1 MPMHTASLKSFLL
14 AALLVPPL
22 TSFGAT
28 EVANLRCE
36 SRRNP
41 IGMDVASP
49 RLSWHLS
56 GPEGKASQPE
66 SKITRGV
73 AQAAYQVLVASPKE
87 LLGEGQGDLWD
98 SGKMASDSAVV
109 GDLKWVECWHDSN
122 HQFQSVLA
130 GPVQ

>member
-28 EVANLRCE
+28 EVVSLRGE
-36 SRRNP
+36 ARHHP

-56 GPEGKASQPE
+56 GPEGKASQSE
-66 SKITRGV
+66 SIITRGV
-73 AQAAYQVLVASPKE
+73 AQAAYQVLVASSKE
-87 LLGEGQGDLWD
+87 LLDKGQGDLWD
-98 SGKMASDSAVV
+98 SGKMASNSAVV
-109 GDLKWVECWHDSN
+109 GDLKWVECWHDSTY
-122 HQFQSVLA
+122 QFQSVLA